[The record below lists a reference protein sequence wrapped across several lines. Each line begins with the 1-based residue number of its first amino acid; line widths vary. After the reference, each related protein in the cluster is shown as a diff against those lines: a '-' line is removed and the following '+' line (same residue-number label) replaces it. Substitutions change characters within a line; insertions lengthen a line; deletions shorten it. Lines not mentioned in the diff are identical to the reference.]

1 MYISADSVWGFPFLK
16 ILAIFVIC
24 VHFDD
29 SNSDLSD
36 VVSYCILIYIFLM
49 ISDAE
54 YLSCACWSFLFP
66 VWINAYSVLL
76 HIFNWVV
83 WGFFMLNCMSSLYIL
98 YINSLSNISFANIF
112 SHSVDGFS
120 FC

>member
-1 MYISADSVWGFPFLK
+1 MYESSLVSKSWSTV
-16 ILAIFVIC
+16 VIC

-36 VVSYCILIYIFLM
+36 VVSYCVLIYIFLM

-66 VWINAYSVLL
+66 VWINVYSVLL

-83 WGFFMLNCMSSLYIL
+83 WGFFYVDLHELFTYD
-98 YINSLSNISFANIF
+98 SNIT
-112 SHSVDGFS
+112 
-120 FC
+120 

>member
-1 MYISADSVWGFPFLK
+1 MTFTSLSGSFIFRFLRNSILFFTRVAPVYISANSVQGFPFLK
-16 ILAIFVIC
+16 ILVIFVIC

-29 SNSDLSD
+29 SHSDLSD
-36 VVSYCILIYIFLM
+36 VVSYCVLIYISLM

-66 VWINAYSVLL
+66 DWINVYSVLL

-83 WGFFMLNCMSSLYIL
+83 WVFLY
-98 YINSLSNISFANIF
+98 
-112 SHSVDGFS
+112 
-120 FC
+120 